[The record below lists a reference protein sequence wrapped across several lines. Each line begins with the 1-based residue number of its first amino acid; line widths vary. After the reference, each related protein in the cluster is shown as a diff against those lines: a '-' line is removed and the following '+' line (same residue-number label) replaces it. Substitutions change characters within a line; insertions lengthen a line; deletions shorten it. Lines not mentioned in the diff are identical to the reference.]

1 MRGRDVPRAKAKV
14 YLGKAE
20 EFAEAARDSRDEER
34 FDAAVSAAAHATIN
48 AADATCVWY
57 LQVRSAGPSHDEAI
71 DLIQRIDDIPAD
83 ERDRLMRNLQA
94 LLDLKHKAEYADRT
108 CTPAEAA
115 RAVKAMDRALGQV
128 QAWAEGW

>member
-1 MRGRDVPRAKAKV
+1 MRGRETPKAKAKV

-20 EFAEAARDSRDEER
+20 EFAAAARDDQAQER

-48 AADATCVWY
+48 AADAACVWY
-57 LQVRSAGPSHDEAI
+57 LERRSAGASHDEAL
-71 DLIQRIDDIPAD
+71 DLVREIDDVTAD
-83 ERDRLMRNLQA
+83 ERDRVARNLQA

-115 RAVKAMDRALGQV
+115 RATKAMERALGQV
-128 QAWAEGW
+128 QAWAESW